1 MSNSQIA
8 DENER
13 LELEYLRQKVP
24 KLEKECK
31 QGSNKNIPAL
41 KYHFNKCEPLIEVS
55 LHIKNKRFII
65 YLCR

>member
-31 QGSNKNIPAL
+31 EGSNKNIPAL
-41 KYHFNKCEPLIEVS
+41 KYHINKCEPLIEVS
-55 LHIKNKRFII
+55 LHI
-65 YLCR
+65 